1 MTSTAQHSTAQHS
14 TAQHSTAQHSKL
26 KYRLCLVYIIGVH
39 LLVAVLIFKTDFIPK
54 VKAKFLATTTAT
66 NPHGERMIVYHQAMD
81 ASVPAGA
88 TIFLGDSITQGLAT
102 AAVSPSS
109 VNYGIGSE
117 TTSELLAN
125 LPKYQSLERASAAFL
140 MIGINDIGQGKTQ
153 HLASQLR
160 AVAAAIPKD
169 LPLVWSGIM
178 PAYSVKIDPA
188 QITAA
193 NRAIQEICAARGNC
207 IYVDTQELL
216 SAGGANLFRD
226 GVHPND
232 QGYAIWITALR
243 KAYQELAQQKSN
255 NSFKPTPLRGA
266 A

>member
-1 MTSTAQHSTAQHS
+1 MGHTRD
-14 TAQHSTAQHSKL
+14 QHSTAQHSKL
-26 KYRLCLVYIIGVH
+26 KRGLFLAYIICVH
-39 LLVAVLIFKTDFIPK
+39 LLIALLIFKTDFIPK
-54 VKAKFLATTTAT
+54 VKAKLFATPATT

-81 ASVPAGA
+81 ASVPSGA

-102 AAVSPSS
+102 AAVSPAS

-125 LPKYQSLERASAAFL
+125 LPKYQSLERASVAFL
-140 MIGINDIGQGKTQ
+140 MIGINDIGQGKTD
-153 HLASQLR
+153 HLPTRLQAI
-160 AVAAAIPKD
+160 AAAIPRE

-178 PAYSVKIDPA
+178 PAYSDKIDPA
-188 QITAA
+188 QVTAA
-193 NRAIQEICAARGNC
+193 NRVIQEICAARDRC

-216 SAGGANLFRD
+216 AAGGTNLFRD

-232 QGYAIWITALR
+232 RGYTIWISALR
-243 KAYQELAQQKSN
+243 KAYLQLTQKKSN
-255 NSFKPTPLRGA
+255 NSSKPTPLRGA

>member
-1 MTSTAQHSTAQHS
+1 M
-14 TAQHSTAQHSKL
+14 
-26 KYRLCLVYIIGVH
+26 H
-39 LLVAVLIFKTDFIPK
+39 LLIALLVFKTDFIPR
-54 VKAKFLATTTAT
+54 VKAKFFATSATT
-66 NPHGERMIVYHQAMD
+66 NQHGERMIVYHQAMD
-81 ASVPAGA
+81 GSVPPGA

-102 AAVSPSS
+102 AAVSPVS

-125 LPKYQSLERASAAFL
+125 LPKYKSLERASVAFL
-140 MIGINDIGQGKTQ
+140 MIGINDIGQGKTEGLTTRLQ
-153 HLASQLR
+153 AIAS
-160 AVAAAIPKD
+160 AIPRQ

-178 PAYSVKIDPA
+178 PAYSDRIDPA
-188 QITAA
+188 QVTSA
-193 NRAIQEICAARGNC
+193 NRAIQEICAARGRC

-216 SAGGANLFRD
+216 AAGGAKLFRD

-232 QGYAIWITALR
+232 RGYAIWISALR
-243 KAYQELAQQKSN
+243 KAYLEFTQQMSN